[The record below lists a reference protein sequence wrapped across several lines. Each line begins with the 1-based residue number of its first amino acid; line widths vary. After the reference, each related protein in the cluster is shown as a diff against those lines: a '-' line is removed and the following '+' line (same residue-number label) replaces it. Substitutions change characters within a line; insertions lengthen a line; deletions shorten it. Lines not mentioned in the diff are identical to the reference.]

1 MQAPGANQ
9 NCARSLGG
17 KGGSDTSGKIGKS
30 FVWVVRVWD
39 ERVPTHHTGMLNT
52 IAHRRPQAHVHSL
65 FATHRVEEANP
76 VGTRANVLLR
86 QFLGFRTVLAAGAP
100 QADKSFFLF
109 CLIWVCG
116 VDRKLW
122 NQL

>member
-1 MQAPGANQ
+1 MQDPGANQ
-9 NCARSLGG
+9 NCARSLWGNGG
-17 KGGSDTSGKIGKS
+17 LDTSGKIGKS

-76 VGTRANVLLR
+76 VGTRANVLPLI
-86 QFLGFRTVLAAGAP
+86 AGRA
-100 QADKSFFLF
+100 
-109 CLIWVCG
+109 CT
-116 VDRKLW
+116 
-122 NQL
+122 